1 MRKEGKTGHSR
12 NIFKIIT
19 DPSLIPTI
27 NATLFPLITEVYPY
41 SQQTSCTIYKADVQ
55 PSDVQ

>member
-12 NIFKIIT
+12 NTFKIIT

-27 NATLFPLITEVYPY
+27 NATLFPLITEVCPY
-41 SQQTSCTIYKADVQ
+41 SQQTFCTIYEAKVQ
-55 PSDVQ
+55 PSDI